1 MEKKLEITADG
12 SHTITLPSLDE
23 QYHSLNGA
31 VTEAYHVFIRNGL
44 DFFAGSHPGNI
55 PIKIL
60 EARVGTGLNAFI
72 TLIEAR
78 KRGLEI
84 SYVSLEAYPLTE
96 QEYSALNYPG
106 TVPHGGT
113 LADEFLHLHE
123 CPWNT
128 TVEICKGFSLEKR
141 HAGFENMSDRECHS
155 IVFYDAFSPRVQPEL
170 MDRRSAFPVLPR
182 TGPARSVRN
191 VLRQRQRTPHIVGRR
206 LQHGKAARPAWKTGD
221 VKGNQ
226 NHMKPLLNAS

>member
-44 DFFAGSHPGNI
+44 DFLAGSHLGNI

-60 EARVGTGLNAFI
+60 EAGFGTGLNAFI

-84 SYVSLEAYPLTE
+84 SYVSLEAYPLTK

-170 MDRRSAFPVLPR
+170 WTGEVLSRFYHALAPQGVFV
-182 TGPARSVRN
+182 TYCAKGSVRRTLSAAGFSMERLPGPPGKREM
-191 VLRQRQRTPHIVGRR
+191 LRGI
-206 LQHGKAARPAWKTGD
+206 KTT
-221 VKGNQ
+221 
-226 NHMKPLLNAS
+226 

>member
-60 EARVGTGLNAFI
+60 EAGFGTGLNAFI

-106 TVPHGGT
+106 TVPHGGM
-113 LADEFLHLHE
+113 LAGEFLHLHE

-170 MDRRSAFPVLPR
+170 WTGEVLSRFYHALAPQGVFV
-182 TGPARSVRN
+182 TFCAKGSVRRTLSAAGFSMERLPGPPRKREM
-191 VLRQRQRTPHIVGRR
+191 LRGI
-206 LQHGKAARPAWKTGD
+206 KTT
-221 VKGNQ
+221 
-226 NHMKPLLNAS
+226 